1 MISSMSGAVSA
12 INGFET
18 KMGVTSNN
26 VANSQ
31 TDGFKKSRADLKEG
45 ETGGVEVEI
54 TQVNDPGPV
63 VTVQENGVAVEKE
76 MSNVDLAEEIPQTIV
91 AETGYEANLKILKTE
106 DEMLGTLLDIV
117 G

>member
-1 MISSMSGAVSA
+1 MISSAGSAVSA
-12 INGFET
+12 INAFEK

-31 TDGFKKSRADLKEG
+31 TDGFKKSRADLVEG

-54 TQVNDPGPV
+54 TQVNDPGPI
-63 VTVQENGVAVEKE
+63 VTVEENGAAVEKE
-76 MSNVDLAEEIPQTIV
+76 MSNVDLAEEIPQTIIS
-91 AETGYEANLKILKTE
+91 ETGYDANLKTLKTQ